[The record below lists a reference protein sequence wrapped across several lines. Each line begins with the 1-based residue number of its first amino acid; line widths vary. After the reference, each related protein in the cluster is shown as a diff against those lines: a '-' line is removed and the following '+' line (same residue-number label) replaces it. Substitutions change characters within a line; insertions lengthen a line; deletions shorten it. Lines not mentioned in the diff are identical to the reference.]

1 MNPIPPNII
10 TPSLLNRAFVYSG
23 VARFARLYMAQPS
36 PIFEQ
41 LEVYADLATLLGLP
55 AGEWEAAIARLAQ
68 HAPQLPDPFGQ
79 LLRDYQLQ
87 IHEWFVLALCG
98 ETEASHLLNLALAE
112 LQSPTA
118 TPRPGLH
125 LLEAM
130 AQALFDAPL
139 PPLALPSHRLVRA
152 GVLEISGD
160 GPLPTRQLTLPP
172 ELWALLC
179 GDSTP
184 WPGVRPLL
192 PGRAALPGDLKRE
205 LPLLASQLHEGNVR
219 VLVFRGNPQAGLAA
233 AAALAAELS
242 LLAIE
247 VDEERWN
254 QSPTLATACHYGS
267 WLPLLLI
274 NLGPGERYTPNRD
287 QLHQTPLILVCG
299 HDGTIEAA
307 DVLEITL
314 PALSRD
320 ERLHAW
326 REALSQQIP
335 ENLAEQALVDGPTIR
350 ALAERIRSHS
360 DRRNEPPGPHHLRAA
375 RAQFGSE
382 RLRLL
387 AQPVTRHVEADG
399 LILPPEI
406 QSQFDELIQRCQR
419 RERLWQGLGASLADP
434 NPGVRALFAGESG
447 AGKTLA
453 ASRLATL
460 LGAPLFRVDLAAV
473 MNKYIGESE
482 KNLGR
487 VLDEAAALDAIL
499 LMDEAD
505 TLFGR
510 RSEGKETGERYANML
525 TNFLLTRIENHPGIV
540 VLTSNSRN
548 RIDTAFS
555 RRFDSI
561 IEFPLPGVEERY
573 RLWRSHLGN
582 RAPTEQT
589 CRLLASYSDLAG
601 GHIRNVVLNAAA
613 LSPQAAEKPLAAVHL
628 LEALRAEY
636 RKLGRTLPPQL
647 EHITGNT

>member
-1 MNPIPPNII
+1 MNSRSPNII
-10 TPSLLNRAFVYSG
+10 TPALLNRAFVYSG
-23 VARFARLYMAQPS
+23 VAHFARRYLAQPS
-36 PIFEQ
+36 PVFEQ
-41 LEVYADLATLLGLP
+41 LENYADLSTLMGLP
-55 AGEWEAAIARLAQ
+55 AREWEGGIARLAQ
-68 HAPQLPDPFGQ
+68 HAPQLPGPFGQ

-87 IHEWFVLALCG
+87 LHEWFVLALCG

-112 LQSPTA
+112 LQSPDA
-118 TPRPGLH
+118 SPRPGLH
-125 LLEAM
+125 LLEVM
-130 AQALFDAPL
+130 AQALFNAPL
-139 PPLALPSHRLVRA
+139 PPLSLPSHRLVRA
-152 GVLEISGD
+152 GVLEISD
-160 GPLPTRQLTLPP
+160 EGPLPTRHLTLPP

-179 GDSTP
+179 GDSSP
-184 WPGVRPLL
+184 WPGTRPLL
-192 PGRAALPGDLKRE
+192 PGRAALPSDLKRE
-205 LPLLASQLHEGNVR
+205 LPLLASQLHQGSVR
-219 VLVFRGNPQAGLAA
+219 IVIFRGSPQAGLAA
-233 AAALAAELS
+233 AAALAAELG

-247 VDEERWN
+247 IDEDKWN
-254 QSPTLATACHYGS
+254 QRPTLATACHYAS
-267 WLPLLLI
+267 WLPVMLI
-274 NLGPGERYTPNRD
+274 NLGPGERYSPGRD
-287 QLHQTPLILVCG
+287 RLHQTPLLLVCG

-307 DVLEITL
+307 DTLEIVLPTL
-314 PALSRD
+314 NRE

-326 REALSQQIP
+326 REALSEHIP
-335 ENLAEQALVDGPTIR
+335 DSLAEQALVDGPTIQ
-350 ALAERIRSHS
+350 ALAERIRFHS
-360 DRRNEPPGPHHLRAA
+360 ARLDEPPGPHHLRAA

-399 LILPPEI
+399 LILTPEI
-406 QSQFDELIQRCQR
+406 QAQFDELIQRCLR

-434 NPGVRALFAGESG
+434 SPGVRALFAGESG

-453 ASRLATL
+453 ASRLATV
-460 LGAPLFRVDLAAV
+460 LGAPLFRVDLSAV

-505 TLFGR
+505 TLFGS
-510 RSEGKETGERYANML
+510 RSEGKDNGDRYANML

-555 RRFDSI
+555 RRFDAI

-573 RLWRSHLGN
+573 QMWQSHLGS
-582 RAPTEQT
+582 RAPSKQT
-589 CRLLASYSDLAG
+589 CRLLASYSDLPG

-613 LSPQAAEKPLAAVHL
+613 LSRQPAEKPLAAGYL
-628 LEALRAEY
+628 LDALRAEY

-647 EHITGNT
+647 EHLTG

>member
-1 MNPIPPNII
+1 MSGNPPNII
-10 TPSLLNRAFVYSG
+10 TAAMLNRAFVYSG
-23 VARFARLYMAQPS
+23 VARFARLYLAQPS
-36 PIFEQ
+36 PLFEQ
-41 LEVYADLATLLGLP
+41 MEGQADLAALLGLP
-55 AGEWEAAIARLAQ
+55 AGEWESASARLAQ
-68 HAPQLPDPFGQ
+68 HAPQLPGPFGQ

-87 IHEWFVLALCG
+87 LHEWFVLALCG
-98 ETEASHLLNLALAE
+98 ETESSHPLNLALAE
-112 LQSPTA
+112 LQSPVA
-118 TPRPGLH
+118 SSRPGLH

-130 AQALFDAPL
+130 TQALFKVPL

-152 GVLEISGD
+152 GVLEIGGD
-160 GPLPTRQLTLPP
+160 GPLPTRQLTLAP

-179 GDSTP
+179 GDSNP
-184 WPGVRPLL
+184 WPGCRPLL

-205 LPLLASQLHEGNVR
+205 LPLLASQLHQGQAR
-219 VLVFRGNPQAGLAA
+219 VVVFRGNPQAGLAA
-233 AAALAAELS
+233 AAALAAELG

-247 VDEERWN
+247 VDQESWN
-254 QSPTLATACHYGS
+254 QRPVLATACHYAS
-267 WLPLLLI
+267 WLPVLAI
-274 NLGPGERYTPNRD
+274 NLGPGERYTPGRD
-287 QLHQTPLILVCG
+287 SLHQTPLLLVCG
-299 HDGTIEAA
+299 HDGTIEAT
-307 DVLEITL
+307 DTLEITL
-314 PALSRD
+314 PTLSRG

-326 REALSQQIP
+326 RDALSEQIP
-335 ENLAEQALVDGPTIR
+335 ESLAEQALVDGPTIQ
-350 ALAERIRSHS
+350 ALAERIRFHS
-360 DRRNEPPGPHHLRAA
+360 ARREEPPGPHHLRAA

-387 AQPVTRHVEADG
+387 AQPVARHVEADG

-406 QSQFDELIQRCQR
+406 QAQFDELIQRCLR
-419 RERLWQGLGASLADP
+419 RERLWEGLGASLADP
-434 NPGVRALFAGESG
+434 SPGVRALFAGESG

-453 ASRLATL
+453 ASRLATV

-505 TLFGR
+505 SLFGR
-510 RSEGKETGERYANML
+510 RSEGKENGERYANML
-525 TNFLLTRIENHPGIV
+525 TNFLLTRIESHPGIV

-548 RIDTAFS
+548 RIDTAFT
-555 RRFDSI
+555 RRFDTI

-573 RLWRSHLGN
+573 LMWRSHLGR
-582 RAPTEQT
+582 RAPDEQT

-613 LSPQAAEKPLAAVHL
+613 LSRQPAKKTLAAAHL

-636 RKLGRTLPPQL
+636 RKLGRALPPQL
-647 EHITGNT
+647 EHLAG

>member
-1 MNPIPPNII
+1 MHGEPQKTL
-10 TPSLLNRAFVYSG
+10 TPAQLNRAFVYSG
-23 VARFARLYMAQPS
+23 VVRFARLYLAQPS

-41 LEVYADLATLLGLP
+41 MESRADLSSLLGLT
-55 AGEWEAAIARLAQ
+55 AGEWEEAIVRLAQ
-68 HAPQLPDPFGQ
+68 HAPQLPGPFGQ

-87 IHEWFVLALCG
+87 LHEWFVLALCG
-98 ETEASHLLNLALAE
+98 ETEASHLLDLALVE
-112 LQSPTA
+112 LQTSGA
-118 TPRPGLH
+118 SPRPTLH

-130 AQALFDAPL
+130 AMALFGGSL
-139 PPLALPSHRLVRA
+139 PPLTLPGHRLVRT
-152 GVLEISGD
+152 GVIEIGGD
-160 GPLPTRQLTLPP
+160 GPLPTRQLTLAP

-179 GDSTP
+179 GDNSP
-184 WPGVRPLL
+184 WPGTRPLL
-192 PGRAALPGDLKRE
+192 PGHAALPGDLKEE
-205 LPLLASQLHEGNVR
+205 LPLLASQLHQGTVR
-219 VLVFRGNPQAGLAA
+219 VMVFRCNPQAGLAA
-233 AAALAAELS
+233 AAALAAELG
-242 LLAIE
+242 LLAVE
-247 VDEERWN
+247 VDQESWSQR
-254 QSPTLATACHYGS
+254 PILATACHYGS
-267 WLPLLLI
+267 WLPVLSI
-274 NLGPGERYTPNRD
+274 NLGPGERYTPNRE
-287 QLHQTPLILVCG
+287 QLRQTPLLLVTG
-299 HDGTIEAA
+299 HDGTIEAT
-307 DVLEITL
+307 DTLEISL
-314 PALSRD
+314 PALNRD

-335 ENLAEQALVDGPTIR
+335 ESLAEQALVDGPTIQ
-350 ALAERIRSHS
+350 ALAERIRFHS
-360 DRRNEPPGPHHLRAA
+360 ARRNEQPGPHHLRAA
-375 RAQFGSE
+375 RAHFGSE

-387 AQPVTRHVEADG
+387 AQPVTRHVEANG

-406 QSQFDELIQRCQR
+406 QSQFDELILRCQR

-434 NPGVRALFAGESG
+434 SPGVRALFAGESG

-453 ASRLATL
+453 ASRLATI

-505 TLFGR
+505 ALFGR

-525 TNFLLTRIENHPGIV
+525 TNFLLTRIEYHPGIV

-555 RRFDSI
+555 RRFDAI

-573 RLWRSHLGN
+573 RLWRSHLGS
-582 RAPTEQT
+582 RAPGEQT

-613 LSPQAAEKPLAAVHL
+613 LSPQPAKKPLAAADL

-636 RKLGRTLPPQL
+636 GKLGRTLPPQL
-647 EHITGNT
+647 EHLTG